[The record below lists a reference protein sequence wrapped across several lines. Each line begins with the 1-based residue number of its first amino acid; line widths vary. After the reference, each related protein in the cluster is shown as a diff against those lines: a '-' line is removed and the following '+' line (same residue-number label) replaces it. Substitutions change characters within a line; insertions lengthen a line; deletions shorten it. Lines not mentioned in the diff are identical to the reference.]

1 MHADPRPRQLRQS
14 LFVKK
19 IDPHTRLWIRI
30 ARPSVLRSFRW
41 ASWVPTRE
49 RALGGG
55 ANRSE
60 WESEHQPSPAMLKF
74 RKMLKRKRAHQTW
87 LGEMALRHLK

>member
-1 MHADPRPRQLRQS
+1 MLADPRPRQLRQS

-60 WESEHQPSPAMLKF
+60 WKSEHQPSGCDAQIP
-74 RKMLKRKRAHQTW
+74 
-87 LGEMALRHLK
+87 